1 MTGKQK
7 ARVIKGRDPEVRNME
22 GKINIKVPSTRDAS
36 DPIWSTDYIDN
47 EDFVSSYTIKKNYNN
62 IKA

>member
-1 MTGKQK
+1 MTTKHRSDK
-7 ARVIKGRDPEVRNME
+7 NSVYPEVRNME
-22 GKINIKVPSTRDAS
+22 GKINIKVPKSIESD

-47 EDFVSSYTIKKNYNN
+47 EDFVSSFTIKNNYNS